1 MAGHSREILR
11 LAVPSIVSNITVP
24 LLGMVDTTIVG
35 HLGSP
40 AYIAA
45 ISLGGTAFSVLYWLF
60 GFLRM
65 STSGLVS
72 QAYGAADGARS
83 ADVMRKSLSLGVAI
97 SAAILLLQVPL
108 FHFVLLLTPARADVL
123 LPLQTYYGVCV
134 WGAPAILLS
143 YCLSG
148 WFIGRQDTKTP
159 MFAAILQNVV
169 NILLSL
175 FFVYPLD
182 MSIRGVALGTVLG
195 AWSGM
200 LFMLLRLGRLHF
212 SQKTPHSIGWGRF
225 FSINK
230 DIFFRTLCLVIVT
243 VYFTRAGSLQRV
255 GVLEANAVLMQLFM
269 LFSFFMD
276 GFANAGEALS
286 GRFYG
291 SRDALGLG
299 EMIRTLFLWGGG
311 MGLFFSLLYMM
322 GGEWVLGVFT
332 NQRGVLL
339 TARDYLPWI
348 WAMPLAGFAAFLW
361 DGVFIGLTRS
371 RQMFLSMASAMV
383 VFFVLWFSLRGLLAN
398 HALWLA
404 FDAYLLTRG
413 MLQWYLYKKRGQ
425 A

>member
-1 MAGHSREILR
+1 MGGHSREILR

-35 HLGSP
+35 HLGDA

-60 GFLRM
+60 AFLRM

-72 QAYGAADGARS
+72 QAFGAADEARS
-83 ADVMRKSLSLGVAI
+83 ADVMRKSLSLGLAI
-97 SAAILLLQVPL
+97 SAAILLLQAPL
-108 FHFVLLLTPARADVL
+108 FRFVLLLTPARPDVL
-123 LPLQTYYGVCV
+123 LPLRTYYGVCV

-148 WFIGRQDTKTP
+148 WFIGRQDTRTP

-175 FFVYPLD
+175 FFVYRLG

-200 LFMLLRLGRLHF
+200 LFMLLRLGRPGHL
-212 SQKTPHSIGWGRF
+212 QKSAHSIGWGRF

-230 DIFFRTLCLVIVT
+230 DIFFRTLCLVAVT
-243 VYFTRAGSLQRV
+243 VYFTRAGSLQQP

-291 SRDALGLG
+291 SRDARSLGR
-299 EMIRTLFLWGGG
+299 MIHTLFLWGGG
-311 MGLFFSLLYMM
+311 MGAFFSFCYVVW
-322 GGEWVLGVFT
+322 GEWVLSVFT
-332 NQRGVLL
+332 DQQAVLL
-339 TARDYLPWI
+339 TAHDYLPWI

-371 RQMFLSMASAMV
+371 RQMFVSMACAMLL
-383 VFFVLWFSLRGLLAN
+383 FFALWFALRTAWMN

-404 FDAYLLTRG
+404 FDAYLLARG
-413 MLQWYLYKKRGQ
+413 TLQWYLYKKRE
-425 A
+425 AA

>member
-11 LAVPSIVSNITVP
+11 LAIPSIVSNITVP

-40 AYIAA
+40 AFIAA

-60 GFLRM
+60 AFLRM

-72 QAYGAADGARS
+72 QAFGAADEGRS
-83 ADVMRKSLSLGVAI
+83 ADVMRKSLSLGMAI
-97 SAAILLLQVPL
+97 SAGILLLQVPL
-108 FHFVLLLTPARADVL
+108 FHFVLWLTPARQDVL
-123 LPLQTYYGVCV
+123 LPLQTYYYMCV

-169 NILLSL
+169 NMLLSL
-175 FFVYPLD
+175 FFVYTLD

-200 LFMLLRLGRLHF
+200 LFMLLRLRRWDF
-212 SQKTPHSIGWGRF
+212 SQKSARFIGWGRF

-230 DIFFRTLCLVIVT
+230 DIFFRTLCLVAVT
-243 VYFTRAGSLQRV
+243 VYFTRAGSLQRE

-291 SRDALGLG
+291 SRDALRLG
-299 EMIRTLFLWGGG
+299 EMIRELFVWGGG
-311 MGLFFSLLYMM
+311 MGIFFSLIYRM
-322 GGEWVLGVFT
+322 GGEWLLSVFT
-332 NQRGVLL
+332 DQRSVLL
-339 TARDYLPWI
+339 TARDFLPWI
-348 WAMPLAGFAAFLW
+348 WVMPLAGFAAFLW

-371 RQMFLSMASAMV
+371 RQMFQSMASAML
-383 VFFVLWFSLRGLLAN
+383 VFFGLWFSLRGWLGN

-413 MLQWYLYKKRGQ
+413 MLQWSLYKKEV
-425 A
+425 

>member
-11 LAVPSIVSNITVP
+11 LAIPSIVSNITVP

-40 AYIAA
+40 AFIAA

-60 GFLRM
+60 AFLRM

-72 QAYGAADGARS
+72 QAFGAADEGRS
-83 ADVMRKSLSLGVAI
+83 ADVMRKSLSLGMAI
-97 SAAILLLQVPL
+97 SAGILLLQVPL
-108 FHFVLLLTPARADVL
+108 FHFVLWLTPARQDVL
-123 LPLQTYYGVCV
+123 LPLQTYYYMCV

-175 FFVYPLD
+175 FFVYTLD

-200 LFMLLRLGRLHF
+200 LFMLLRLRRWDF
-212 SQKTPHSIGWGRF
+212 SQKSARFIGWGRF

-230 DIFFRTLCLVIVT
+230 DIFFRTLCLVAVT
-243 VYFTRAGSLQRV
+243 VYFTRAGSLQRE

-291 SRDALGLG
+291 SRDALRLG
-299 EMIRTLFLWGGG
+299 EMIRELFVWGGG
-311 MGLFFSLLYMM
+311 MGIFFSLIYRM
-322 GGEWVLGVFT
+322 GGEWLLSVFT
-332 NQRGVLL
+332 DQRSVLL
-339 TARDYLPWI
+339 TARDFLPWI
-348 WAMPLAGFAAFLW
+348 WVMPLAGFAAFLW

-371 RQMFLSMASAMV
+371 RQMFQSMASAML
-383 VFFVLWFSLRGLLAN
+383 VFFGLWFSLRGWLGN

-413 MLQWYLYKKRGQ
+413 MLQWSLYKKEV
-425 A
+425 

>member
-11 LAVPSIVSNITVP
+11 LAIPSIVSNITVP

-40 AYIAA
+40 AFIAA

-60 GFLRM
+60 AFLRM

-72 QAYGAADGARS
+72 QAFGAADEGRS
-83 ADVMRKSLSLGVAI
+83 ADVMRKSLSLGMAI
-97 SAAILLLQVPL
+97 SSGIQLLQVPL
-108 FHFVLLLTPARADVL
+108 FHFVLWLTPARQDVL
-123 LPLQTYYGVCV
+123 LPLQTYYYMCV

-175 FFVYPLD
+175 FFVYTLD

-200 LFMLLRLGRLHF
+200 LFMLLRLRRWDF
-212 SQKTPHSIGWGRF
+212 SQKSARFIGWGRF

-230 DIFFRTLCLVIVT
+230 DIFFRTLCLVAVT
-243 VYFTRAGSLQRV
+243 VYFTRAGSLQRE

-291 SRDALGLG
+291 SRDALRLG
-299 EMIRTLFLWGGG
+299 EMIRELFVWGGG
-311 MGLFFSLLYMM
+311 MGIFFSLIYRM
-322 GGEWVLGVFT
+322 GGEWLLSVFT
-332 NQRGVLL
+332 DQRSVLL
-339 TARDYLPWI
+339 TARDFLPWI
-348 WAMPLAGFAAFLW
+348 WVMPLAGFAAFLW

-371 RQMFLSMASAMV
+371 RQMFQSMASAML
-383 VFFVLWFSLRGLLAN
+383 VFFGLWFSLRGWLGN

-413 MLQWYLYKKRGQ
+413 MLQWSLYKKEV
-425 A
+425 

>member
-45 ISLGGTAFSVLYWLF
+45 ISLGGTAFSVLYWVF
-60 GFLRM
+60 AFLRM

-72 QAYGAADGARS
+72 QAFGAADRARS
-83 ADVMRKSLSLGVAI
+83 ADVMRKSLSLGLAI

-108 FHFVLLLTPARADVL
+108 FHFVLWLTPARPDVL
-123 LPLQTYYGVCV
+123 LPLHTYYSVCV

-175 FFVYPLD
+175 FFVYHLD

-200 LFMLLRLGRLHF
+200 LFMLFRVRRLDF
-212 SQKTPHSIGWGRF
+212 STKIAQSIGWGRF
-225 FSINK
+225 FSINR
-230 DIFFRTLCLVIVT
+230 DIFFRTLCLVAVT
-243 VYFTRAGSLQRV
+243 VYFTRAGSLQRE

-291 SRDALGLG
+291 SREALRLG
-299 EMIRTLFLWGGG
+299 EMIRELFVWGGG
-311 MGLFFSLLYMM
+311 MGLFFSLLYII
-322 GGEWVLGVFT
+322 GGEWVLTVFT
-332 NQRGVLL
+332 NQQGVLL

-348 WAMPLAGFAAFLW
+348 WVMPPAGFAAFLW

-371 RQMFLSMASAMV
+371 RQMFQSMASAMLL
-383 VFFVLWFSLRGLLAN
+383 FFGVWFSLRGWMGN

-404 FDAYLLTRG
+404 FDSYLLMRG
-413 MLQWYLYKKRGQ
+413 MLQWFLYKKRG
-425 A
+425 

>member
-11 LAVPSIVSNITVP
+11 LAIPSIVSNITVP

-40 AYIAA
+40 AFIAA

-60 GFLRM
+60 AFLRM

-72 QAYGAADGARS
+72 QAFGAADEGRS
-83 ADVMRKSLSLGVAI
+83 ADVMRKSLSLGMAI
-97 SAAILLLQVPL
+97 SAGILLLQVPL
-108 FHFVLLLTPARADVL
+108 FHFVLWLTPARQDVL
-123 LPLQTYYGVCV
+123 LPLQTYYYMCV
-134 WGAPAILLS
+134 WGAPAILFS

-175 FFVYPLD
+175 FFVYTLD

-200 LFMLLRLGRLHF
+200 LFMLLRLRRWDF
-212 SQKTPHSIGWGRF
+212 SQKSARFIGWGRF

-230 DIFFRTLCLVIVT
+230 DIFFRTLCLVAVT
-243 VYFTRAGSLQRV
+243 VYFTRAGSLQRE

-291 SRDALGLG
+291 SRDALRLG
-299 EMIRTLFLWGGG
+299 EMIRELFVWGGG
-311 MGLFFSLLYMM
+311 MGIFFSLIYRM
-322 GGEWVLGVFT
+322 GGEWLLSVFT
-332 NQRGVLL
+332 DQRSVLL
-339 TARDYLPWI
+339 TARDFLPWI
-348 WAMPLAGFAAFLW
+348 WVMPLAGFAAFLW

-371 RQMFLSMASAMV
+371 RQMFQSMASAML
-383 VFFVLWFSLRGLLAN
+383 VFFGLWFSLRGWLGN

-413 MLQWYLYKKRGQ
+413 MLQWYLYKKEV
-425 A
+425 

>member
-1 MAGHSREILR
+1 MGRHSREILR

-45 ISLGGTAFSVLYWLF
+45 ISLGGTAFSVVYWVF
-60 GFLRM
+60 AFLRM

-72 QAYGAADGARS
+72 QAYGAADRARS
-83 ADVMRKSLSLGVAI
+83 ADVMRKSLSLGLII

-108 FHFVLLLTPARADVL
+108 FHFVLLLMPARPDVL
-123 LPLQTYYGVCV
+123 LPLHTYYYVCV

-148 WFIGRQDTKTP
+148 WFIGCQDTRTP

-175 FFVYPLD
+175 FFVCQLG

-200 LFMLLRLGRLHF
+200 LFMFLRLGRAGFL
-212 SQKTPHSIGWGRF
+212 QKNAHSIAWGRF

-230 DIFFRTLCLVIVT
+230 DIFLRTFCLVAVT
-243 VYFTRAGSLQRV
+243 VYFTRAGSLQRE

-291 SRDALGLG
+291 SRDARRLG
-299 EMIRTLFLWGGG
+299 EMIRELFVWGGG
-311 MGLFFSLLYMM
+311 MGLFFSLLYML
-322 GGEWVLGVFT
+322 GGEWVLSVFT

-339 TARDYLPWI
+339 TARDFLPWI
-348 WAMPLAGFAAFLW
+348 WALPLAGFSAFLW

-371 RQMFLSMASAMV
+371 RQMFLSMAAAMLL
-383 VFFVLWFSLRGLLAN
+383 FFALWFSLHSLMEN

-404 FDAYLLTRG
+404 FDAYLLARG
-413 MLQWYLYKKRGQ
+413 MLQWWLYKKRGP